1 MLGSRHGRGG
11 PTVMPG
17 RGEAG
22 LLWCLCFVP
31 AWAAGLQFTHMQ
43 AEAAMWMHMHLG
55 STFCQHSL
63 IWGHCWVTKIKG
75 LKELL
80 SQYFSDLAWNTKMAS
95 LQETNSTQLL
105 SANFY
110 QAFTWWALNSGI
122 FHGMCDVLST
132 ACSMLVWSLPWP
144 CEEGRLGNVILL
156 TWGALGSERWEA
168 SEAPWQCW
176 QTAQDFLIHECVL

>member
-31 AWAAGLQFTHMQ
+31 AWAAGLQFTHVQ

-132 ACSMLVWSLPWP
+132 LPAP
-144 CEEGRLGNVILL
+144 CLCDPYLGPVRKAGWATLFYSHEGHWGQRGERHQKHPGNADKLL
-156 TWGALGSERWEA
+156 RTS
-168 SEAPWQCW
+168 
-176 QTAQDFLIHECVL
+176 